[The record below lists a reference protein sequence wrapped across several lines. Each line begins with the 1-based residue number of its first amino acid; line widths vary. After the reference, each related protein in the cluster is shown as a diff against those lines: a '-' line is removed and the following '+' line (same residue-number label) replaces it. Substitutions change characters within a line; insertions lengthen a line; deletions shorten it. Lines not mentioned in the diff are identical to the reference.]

1 MRMMRPLCFEKDSTT
16 PMGRRAAEGS
26 KLSLVALLLPLAC
39 SSGLQPGA
47 RDLADANDTGRS
59 VDAKSHDERALLAR
73 LSTLPSGKPERV
85 GTATIVAEPAYT
97 AASGRTCRALQLTQ
111 GPGSVSRPRLACSKG
126 DAWFFVPDV
135 FESDTTQ
142 E

>member
-1 MRMMRPLCFEKDSTT
+1 MGMMWPQCFEKDSTT
-16 PMGRRAAEGS
+16 PMGRRASEGS
-26 KLSLVALLLPLAC
+26 RLSLAALLLPLAC
-39 SSGLQPGA
+39 SSAPQPGV

-59 VDAKSHDERALLAR
+59 VGARSDDERALLAR
-73 LSTLPSGKPERV
+73 LGTLPSGKPERV
-85 GTATIVAEPAYT
+85 GTTTILAEPAYA

-111 GPGSVSRPRLACSKG
+111 GPRSVSRARLACSKG

-135 FESDTTQ
+135 FEGDTTQ